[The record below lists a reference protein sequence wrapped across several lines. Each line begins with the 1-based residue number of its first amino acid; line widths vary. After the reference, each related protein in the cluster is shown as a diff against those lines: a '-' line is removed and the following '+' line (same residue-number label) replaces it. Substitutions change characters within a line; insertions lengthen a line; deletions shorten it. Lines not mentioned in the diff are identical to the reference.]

1 MVPPEICV
9 SRKVGLGGVV
19 LFPEQQ
25 GTGYPSLKPRYL
37 FHSTPKHLPTISAET
52 LVNFQHCLLGTHVEH
67 GVASYCHI
75 SIVTNW
81 FSHMLQVAA
90 SRCVN

>member
-37 FHSTPKHLPTISAET
+37 FHSTPKHLPSISAET
-52 LVNFQHCLLGTHVEH
+52 PSKLPALFIGYKC
-67 GVASYCHI
+67 
-75 SIVTNW
+75 
-81 FSHMLQVAA
+81 
-90 SRCVN
+90 